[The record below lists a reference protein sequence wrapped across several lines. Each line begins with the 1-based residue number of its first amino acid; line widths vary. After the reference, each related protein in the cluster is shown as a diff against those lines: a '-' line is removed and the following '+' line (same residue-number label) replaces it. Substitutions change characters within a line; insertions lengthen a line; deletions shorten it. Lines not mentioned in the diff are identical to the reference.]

1 MTADAPLP
9 PRPGLLRR
17 LGFGSAP
24 SEEAPAPP
32 QEPSSPDTR
41 RLQRRRE
48 LLADIGRF
56 LLTHDLEVD
65 TFTLAVGYDVIT
77 GSDARLSRNVA
88 KRVEARRPVTREWL
102 EQTRGDRE
110 ALRADLQQLMDQLE
124 TAARQ
129 FSQTTSD
136 ARTATSEYNSALE
149 QHADGLAKAPDAMAA
164 QIAGMVRDM
173 LARTRGLE
181 SELDLSEQETR
192 KLQQHLA
199 EARRDADI
207 DHLTGL
213 PNRRAFEAVFARE
226 VALAAERKEPI
237 CVAFCD
243 IDNFKAIN
251 DVHGHEAGDRV
262 LRQVALTLS
271 AISDETCHVARHGG
285 EEFVAVLRGRT
296 LEQARAALEDARIAM
311 AERRLVNRA
320 TDKPFGRVTFS
331 AGVAAVHSF
340 AEPSEAL
347 RAADTA
353 LYEAKKGGRNRVM
366 AAGAVPSANA
376 EGGETRLR

>member
-1 MTADAPLP
+1 MTARAPIP
-9 PRPGLLRR
+9 SRSGLLRR

-24 SEEAPAPP
+24 SQETTSPP
-32 QEPSSPDTR
+32 PEPSSSDER

-56 LLTHDLEVD
+56 LLTHNLEID
-65 TFTLAVGYDVIT
+65 AFTLGASYDVVT
-77 GSDARLSRNVA
+77 GSDARLSRSVA
-88 KRVEARRPVTREWL
+88 KRVAAQRPITRDWL

-110 ALRADLQQLMDQLE
+110 TLRADLQRLMDQLE
-124 TAARQ
+124 AAARQ
-129 FSQTTSD
+129 FSHTTSN

-149 QHADGLAKAPDAMAA
+149 QHADGLAHAPDAMAS

-173 LARTRGLE
+173 LARTRGLK

-199 EARRDADI
+199 EARRDAEI

-213 PNRRAFEAVFARE
+213 PNRRAFEAVYARE
-226 VALAAERKEPI
+226 VTAAGERGEPI

-251 DVHGHEAGDRV
+251 DAHGHDAGDRV
-262 LRQVALTLS
+262 LREVAMTLS
-271 AISDETCHVARHGG
+271 ALSNETCHVARHGG

-296 LEQARAALEDARIAM
+296 LEQARAAFDQARLAM

-340 AEPSEAL
+340 SDPSEAL

-353 LYEAKKGGRNRVM
+353 LYEAKKAGRNRVL
-366 AAGAVPSANA
+366 AASSEA
-376 EGGETRLR
+376 ETAAM

>member
-1 MTADAPLP
+1 MTAHAPSP
-9 PRPGLLRR
+9 SRPGLLRR

-24 SEEAPAPP
+24 AEETTPPPA
-32 QEPSSPDTR
+32 EPSSPDDR

-56 LLTHDLEVD
+56 LLTHNLEID
-65 TFTLAVGYDVIT
+65 TFTLGIGYDVVT
-77 GSDARLSRNVA
+77 GSDASLSRNVA
-88 KRVEARRPVTREWL
+88 KRVEARRPITREWL

-110 ALRADLQQLMDQLE
+110 NLRADLQQLMDQLE
-124 TAARQ
+124 AAARQ

-149 QHADGLAKAPDAMAA
+149 QHADGLAQAPDAMAS
-164 QIAGMVRDM
+164 QIASMVRDM

-199 EARRDADI
+199 EARREAEI

-213 PNRRAFEAVFARE
+213 PNRRAFEAVYARE
-226 VALAAERKEPI
+226 VALASERGEPI
-237 CVAFCD
+237 CVALCD

-251 DVHGHEAGDRV
+251 DVHGHDAGDRV

-285 EEFVAVLRGRT
+285 EEFVAVMRGRT
-296 LEQARAALEDARIAM
+296 LEQARDTLDGARIAM
-311 AERRLVNRA
+311 AARRLVNRA
-320 TDKPFGRVTFS
+320 TDKAFGRVTFS
-331 AGVAAVHSF
+331 AGVALVQSF
-340 AEPSEAL
+340 GEPSEAL
-347 RAADTA
+347 RAADIA
-353 LYEAKKGGRNRVM
+353 LYEAKKGGRNRVLT
-366 AAGAVPSANA
+366 ASASDTDEQAVA
-376 EGGETRLR
+376 

>member
-1 MTADAPLP
+1 MTARAPLP
-9 PRPGLLRR
+9 SRPGLLRR
-17 LGFGSAP
+17 LGFGSSS
-24 SEEAPAPP
+24 SEEEATPPAP
-32 QEPSSPDTR
+32 EPSSPDDR

-56 LLTHDLEVD
+56 LLTHNLEID
-65 TFTLAVGYDVIT
+65 TFTLAVGYDVVT
-77 GSDARLSRNVA
+77 GSDARLSRDVA
-88 KRVEARRPVTREWL
+88 KRVEARRPITRAWL

-110 ALRADLQQLMDQLE
+110 SLRTDLQQLMDQLE
-124 TAARQ
+124 AAARQ

-149 QHADGLAKAPDAMAA
+149 QHADGLAQAPDAMAS
-164 QIAGMVRDM
+164 QIAGIVRDM

-199 EARRDADI
+199 EARREAEI

-226 VALAAERKEPI
+226 VALAGERGEPI

-251 DVHGHEAGDRV
+251 DAHGHEAGDRV
-262 LRQVALTLS
+262 LRQVAVTLS

-296 LEQARAALEDARIAM
+296 LEQAEALLDEARIAM
-311 AERRLVNRA
+311 AARRLVNRA

-340 AEPSEAL
+340 AEPGEAL

-353 LYEAKKGGRNRVM
+353 LYRAKKAGRNRVM
-366 AAGAVPSANA
+366 SASGGDTAEQAVA
-376 EGGETRLR
+376 